1 MRRCSIWI
9 SLTFIGGGTCKYHI
23 NYYQGSGRLTNKISH
38 LKAYLLNLDK
48 NRFVMLRYWV
58 ETGNILIGKLT
69 PQLAKATNQT
79 WEEQQE

>member
-1 MRRCSIWI
+1 
-9 SLTFIGGGTCKYHI
+9 
-23 NYYQGSGRLTNKISH
+23 

-48 NRFVMLRYWV
+48 NRIVMLRYWV

-79 WEEQQE
+79 WKEQQE